1 MFLSI
6 CNISWTVA
14 NLRLFLHLVIVTPFP
29 LATKQCIIRK
39 HYHNTES
46 SLCIKKSIEEWVKWS
61 SVLTVKCWKSHA
73 LRMFVATLGKMPRFF
88 WFFLPF
94 VSSSSSPVP
103 SPLPMLALLASP
115 GANTPKPTI
124 NVVLNPR
131 QVMVHAT
138 SAVQSGRTL
147 KHATTRLSDT

>member
-1 MFLSI
+1 MQYS
-6 CNISWTVA
+6 ISWTVA

-39 HYHNTES
+39 HYDIHITNS
-46 SLCIKKSIEEWVKWS
+46 SLCIMKSIKELVKWK

-138 SAVQSGRTL
+138 SAVLSGRTL
-147 KHATTRLSDT
+147 MHATTRLSDL